1 MSKEFKLGMINER
14 RTSRRK
20 RALLKKKLRLLF
32 LKCFCFLA
40 VEAFFIS
47 LIIYGIDNMTV
58 YK

>member
-1 MSKEFKLGMINER
+1 MSKEFKLGMIRER
-14 RTSRRK
+14 RNTRRK
-20 RALLKKKLRLLF
+20 KALLKKKLRLFILR
-32 LKCFCFLA
+32 CFCFLA

>member
-1 MSKEFKLGMINER
+1 MSKEFKLGRLNER
-14 RTSRRK
+14 RISRK
-20 RALLKKKLRLLF
+20 RKKLLHKKIRAF
-32 LKCFCFLA
+32 ALKCFCFLA